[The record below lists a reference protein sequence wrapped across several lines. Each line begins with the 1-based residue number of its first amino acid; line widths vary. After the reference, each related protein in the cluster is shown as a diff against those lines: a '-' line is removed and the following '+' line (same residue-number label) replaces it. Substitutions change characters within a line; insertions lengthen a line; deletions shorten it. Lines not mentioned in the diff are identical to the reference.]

1 VGLRAIDSPGSAA
14 LAPILREPAALP
26 ISRRHPN
33 AMAAPATITAERIGD
48 LLLRDGLIT
57 RDQLE
62 KALQEQRQ
70 NGTRVGY
77 NLVKLGF
84 VPEIELTKMLA
95 KQFKMP
101 AVDLSRFEVDPK
113 IAKMIPA
120 DLAQKNVVIPLRR
133 EGRTL
138 TVAMADPTSLGVLD
152 DLKFITRM
160 DIFPVIAG
168 EYTLR
173 GLIEAHYGAS
183 DEQQMASLM
192 DTISELEHD
201 MNGDVE
207 VVEETEDEV
216 SQAALQAQMEDAP
229 VVKLI
234 NAILTDAVKR
244 GASDIHFES
253 FEHELRVRY
262 RIDGALLEV
271 MKPPIK
277 LKAALISRFKIMSL
291 LNIAE
296 RRVPQDG
303 RIKLKMGNKVIDFRV
318 STLPTLFGEKIV
330 LRILD
335 KGNLTFDLEKFG
347 IEPRAERELMEAVQN
362 PYGMVLV
369 TGPTGSGKTTTLY
382 SALSKVNTIDVN
394 VMTAEDP
401 VEYNL
406 FGINQVLVRTDIGM
420 TFAAALKAFLR
431 QDPNIIMVG
440 EIRDLE
446 TGGIAVK
453 AALTGHMVLSTLHT
467 NSAPET
473 VTRLLDMGLEPFNV
487 ASALN
492 LILAQRL
499 VRRICPRCKEQYT
512 PTKEELAAAKV
523 TAGMTLEELR
533 FTEEA
538 LQNAKAKATPEAAP
552 FLEELGVRTT
562 IGQLGFFRGKGC
574 DSCNGTGLKG
584 RQGVY
589 EVMVMTPKLRKLVMM
604 NVGATEI
611 KDGAIEEGMLTLRM
625 DAWLKVMKGL
635 TTTEQMIRE
644 TSA

>member
-1 VGLRAIDSPGSAA
+1 MRRIGADH
-14 LAPILREPAALP
+14 LAFPPTSVCL
-26 ISRRHPN
+26 
-33 AMAAPATITAERIGD
+33 MAAPAITTERLGD
-48 LLLRDGLIT
+48 LLVREGLIT
-57 RDQLE
+57 REQLE
-62 KALQEQRQ
+62 KALQEQKQ

-84 VPEIELTKMLA
+84 IAETELTKMLA
-95 KQFKMP
+95 RQFKMP
-101 AVDLSRFEVDPK
+101 AVDLSRFEVDPR
-113 IAKMIPA
+113 IAKLIPS
-120 DLAQKNVVIPLRR
+120 DLAIKHLVLPLKRD
-133 EGRTL
+133 GRTL
-138 TVAMADPTSLGVLD
+138 TVAMADPTNLGVLE
-152 DLKFITRM
+152 DLKFITRY
-160 DIFPVIAG
+160 DIFPVIGG
-168 EYTLR
+168 EFTLKSAIDK
-173 GLIEAHYGAS
+173 LYETAS
-183 DEQQMASLM
+183 DTQVADLLSVI
-192 DTISELEHD
+192 DD
-201 MNGDVE
+201 MEGEIE
-207 VVEETEDEV
+207 VVEEKEEDV
-216 SQAALQAQMEDAP
+216 AASALAAQMEDAP

-244 GASDIHFES
+244 GASDIHFEC
-253 FEHELRVRY
+253 FEHDIRVRY
-262 RIDGALLEV
+262 RIDGALQEV
-271 MKPPIK
+271 MKPPMK
-277 LKAALISRFKIMSL
+277 LKAALISRFKIMSQ

-303 RIKLKMGNKVIDFRV
+303 RIKLKMGNKVIDYRV

-335 KGNLTFDLEKFG
+335 KGNLTLDLEKFG
-347 IEPRAERELMEAVQN
+347 IEPKAEKDLMEAVSN

-382 SALSKVNTIDVN
+382 SALSKVNNIDVN
-394 VMTAEDP
+394 IMTAEDP

-406 FGINQVLVRTDIGM
+406 YGVNQVLVRTEIGM

-446 TGGIAVK
+446 TGGIAIK

-499 VRRICPRCKEQYT
+499 LRRICGACKTQYM
-512 PTKEELAAAKV
+512 PTAEEFDIAKV
-523 TAGMTLEELR
+523 KPTTTLRELR
-533 FTEEA
+533 FTAETIES
-538 LQNAKAKATPEAAP
+538 AKARATKEAAP
-552 FLEELGVRTT
+552 FLANATLDTPLSALGYFKGR
-562 IGQLGFFRGKGC
+562 GC
-574 DSCNGTGLKG
+574 DMCAGTGMKG

-589 EVMVMTPKLRKLVMM
+589 EVMPMTPTMRKLILQ
-604 NVGATEI
+604 NVGAAEI
-611 KDGAIEEGMLTLRM
+611 RDAAVDEGMLTLRM
-625 DAWLKVMKGL
+625 DGWMKVIKGI
-635 TTTEQMIRE
+635 TTLEQVVRE